1 MKDPHVN
8 TKKNIKTLKIN
19 DTVSWVIIALVVFG
33 SIYLFGIQSD
43 LTQKVIAPTVSTS
56 TKTTASKKV
65 HSVNANK
72 SVQTKYASSGK
83 TTTVQTQSNAKYVGT
98 GSLLSLFKYGESLVC
113 TVKTTS
119 AYTKRSGTVYIAD
132 RELSGDFSSY
142 VNGELTDTK
151 MVDNGSHIYVWSK
164 NSTNGVTVPAP
175 LLSGGSAI
183 ISAGG
188 ISLSEDVGYRC
199 NLWKKESSQFAVP
212 SNITFTSPGS

>member
-1 MKDPHVN
+1 MKDSHTN

-19 DTVSWVIIALVVFG
+19 DTVSWIVIALVVFG

-56 TKTTASKKV
+56 TKTTVNEKV
-65 HSVNANK
+65 HSVNVNK
-72 SVQTKYASSGK
+72 SVQTKYVSPGK
-83 TTTVQTQSNAKYVGT
+83 TNTVQIQSNAKYVGI
-98 GSLLSLFKYGESLVC
+98 GSLSSLFNYGESLVC
-113 TVKTTS
+113 TVETTS
-119 AYTKRSGTVYIAD
+119 AYTKRSGTVYISD

-142 VNGELTDTK
+142 INGEMTATK
-151 MVDNGSHIYVWSK
+151 MVDNGSYIYVWSK

-188 ISLSEDVGYRC
+188 VSLSEDVSYRC
-199 NLWKKESSQFAVP
+199 NLWKQESSRFAVP